1 MKTGLIVQ
9 GGLAAFL
16 LLVGLLCV
24 ASSQRF
30 YPATLP
36 FLTAAAAC
44 VLLAV
49 RGVRVPDKAT
59 PMFCVLTPLH
69 GLLFFPFWFAMS
81 RWPGGDDGPGMI
93 WLTIVGGGSCLA
105 GVLGLAFGII
115 GAVSYGRAKRM
126 TETEGTRNL

>member
-36 FLTAAAAC
+36 FLAAAAAC

-59 PMFCVLTPLH
+59 PMFWPHPLH
-69 GLLFFPFWFAMS
+69 GLLFFPFRFAI
-81 RWPGGDDGPGMI
+81 RGGWSDDDPMI
-93 WLTIVGGGSCLA
+93 WLTKSGWICIA
-105 GVLGLAFGII
+105 GVLGLAFVII
-115 GAVSYGRAKRM
+115 GGQQ
-126 TETEGTRNL
+126 